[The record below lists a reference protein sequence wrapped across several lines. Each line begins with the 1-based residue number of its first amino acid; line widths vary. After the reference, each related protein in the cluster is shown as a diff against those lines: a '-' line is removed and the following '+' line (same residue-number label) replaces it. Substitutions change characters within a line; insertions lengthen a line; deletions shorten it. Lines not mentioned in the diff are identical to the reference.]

1 VNAAVIL
8 LVAPETSGELSDWHL
23 SRMTAV
29 RVNESRSTLFVLADE
44 KPSEVGGRI
53 YPVREVARNG
63 WYLLLCLVAS
73 LMCPHLTGD
82 CGLIFRAKTSP
93 ALERGRRK
101 RVIVFR
107 DLTPYS
113 LVFHDVSKE
122 SDAFYLPGL
131 KCLGPLKVEAL
142 CSSKTLGNVTQR
154 HSVTSQQIWI
164 LNAVVETSRNCADVR
179 NNSGVEGR
187 LMSVT

>member
-1 VNAAVIL
+1 MIL

-29 RVNESRSTLFVLADE
+29 CIYRRLNESRSTLFVLADE
-44 KPSEVGGRI
+44 NPSEVGGRF

-63 WYLLLCLVAS
+63 CYLLCLIAS

-101 RVIVFR
+101 RVLVFR

-122 SDAFYLPGL
+122 SNAFYLQGL

-142 CSSKTLGNVTQR
+142 CSSETLGNVTRR

-164 LNAVVETSRNCADVR
+164 LDAVVKTSRNCADLR